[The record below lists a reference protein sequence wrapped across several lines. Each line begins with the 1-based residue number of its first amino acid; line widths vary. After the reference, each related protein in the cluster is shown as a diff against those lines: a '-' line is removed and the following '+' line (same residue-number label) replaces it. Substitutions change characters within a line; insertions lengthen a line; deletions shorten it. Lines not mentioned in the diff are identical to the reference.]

1 MKTPLSI
8 LSTSKIEIV
17 SEKENWDFLIN
28 SADAADIYHTYE
40 YHQITKKPDEKPIL
54 LVYSENDMMIA
65 IPLLL
70 RNIPNSTYKDCTSV
84 YGYGGPITKNIDEHI
99 DLSNFTTR
107 IQEFLFKN
115 NIVSVF
121 SRLNPFIPKQKF
133 CLQGL
138 GEIISLCQIV
148 NIDISKSLENQKKE
162 YNRRLRTHINKARR
176 ECYVKQ
182 AESKEDILQYIKL
195 YYQNM
200 KRVNAKQE
208 YFFSEDYFFKLLNAK
223 HFTTR
228 VLLAIEKG
236 TQKII
241 AGAMFFE
248 TNQTVHYHLS
258 GSDANY
264 LHLYPIKLL
273 IDEMREVATEQDC
286 IYYNLGGGVGYKED
300 SLFNFKSAYSK
311 DFKPFSLWRYIV
323 NHKVYNELASKKEER
338 NGEQP
343 QEKGTTFFP
352 AYRSNL

>member
-1 MKTPLSI
+1 MKISLSI
-8 LSTSKIEIV
+8 ESTSKIEIV

-28 SADAADIYHTYE
+28 SADEADIYHTYE

-70 RNIPNSTYKDCTSV
+70 RNIPKSTYKDCTSV
-84 YGYGGPITKNIDEHI
+84 YGYVGPITKKIDQHI
-99 DLSNFTTR
+99 DLFNFTTR

-162 YNRRLRTHINKARR
+162 YNKRLRTHVNKARR

-182 AESKEDILQYIKL
+182 AESKEEILQYVKL

-200 KRVNAKQE
+200 KRVNAKQK
-208 YFFSEDYFFKLLNAK
+208 YFFSEEYFFQLLNAK

-228 VLLAIEKG
+228 ILLAIEKG

-241 AGAMFFE
+241 AGAMFLE
-248 TNQTVHYHLS
+248 SNQTVHYHLS

-273 IDEMREVATEQDC
+273 IDEMRELATEQRR

-300 SLFNFKSAYSK
+300 SLFDFKSSYSK

-323 NHKVYNELASKKEER
+323 NHKVYEELVAKK
-338 NGEQP
+338 
-343 QEKGTTFFP
+343 QEKECAIFHKECSLFFP
-352 AYRSNL
+352 CYRCNI